1 MKYAVLCALLF
12 LGGVLSGASNTKQAS
27 ATSILATVNGKA
39 VTLGEVLSESSS
51 SEALAKA
58 YAEQGKVSEEIAKL
72 RKDAVDR
79 IIDRKLLIDE
89 FNRLK
94 LVLPQKY
101 VESMLDDLAENLNC
115 RSRSELAAKARAMN
129 SSIEELR
136 SKAIERLQA
145 EMVVGREYYAVGE
158 PTPEEMY
165 NYFKEN
171 IQKYST
177 PERIQLALLLLPE
190 NTPESDIKAVEKKL
204 SADSSCFAEL
214 VKAFSRGPNRDKGG
228 IVGFIE
234 KDNLRSEFA
243 AAITNKEVK
252 ADTVF

>member
-1 MKYAVLCALLF
+1 MKYAVLCTLLF
-12 LGGVLSGASNTKQAS
+12 LGSVLSGASDTKQAS

-158 PTPEEMY
+158 PTPEEMESL
-165 NYFKEN
+165 N
-171 IQKYST
+171 SC
-177 PERIQLALLLLPE
+177 ALRL
-190 NTPESDIKAVEKKL
+190 
-204 SADSSCFAEL
+204 
-214 VKAFSRGPNRDKGG
+214 
-228 IVGFIE
+228 
-234 KDNLRSEFA
+234 
-243 AAITNKEVK
+243 
-252 ADTVF
+252 